1 MAKARRKRTRTARR
15 RVKRPLTLKP
25 RAAKVGV
32 APLAVEKLR
41 WRCDPRVLPFET
53 TAEVEPITGVV
64 GQESAV
70 EALRFGLETSAPGQN
85 IFVRGISGTG
95 RMTLLRRMLEQI
107 RLSCPTAR
115 DHCYVHNFAQSDRPR
130 LLTLPRGEGTAFQ
143 RKVDEFADFIR
154 DELKSALASQ
164 AMLTR
169 RSLLERDTQRSVEQT
184 VEPFEKALNEAGL
197 ALVSFQAG
205 PVVQSALVPLID
217 GKPVPPEEFEQM
229 RSAGKVSQEQYDA
242 FRETH
247 DAFQPRLQEMT
258 AAVNQVRIAHNDALA
273 ELWNQD
279 VRAVLEPLAA
289 AIAAE
294 FPTPKVRAFL
304 DEIINDVIQRRRK
317 AIEKESDFTRIY
329 RVNVIL
335 RRDDESDCP
344 IVVENTPTMG
354 NLLGTIDH
362 TVSRGEAIISDHL
375 MIRAGSLLRAD
386 GGYLILEARDVLR
399 EPGAWQVLVR
409 TLRTGRLEIVPPEVT
424 LPWAMPSL
432 KPEPIDVTIKV
443 VLLGES
449 DIYYLLDELDP
460 DFPDLFK
467 VLADFERHVPHDS
480 RAIHQYA
487 GVLARIVKE
496 EGLPAFDREAV
507 AALIEHGARIA
518 ADKGRLTTRFGRLAD
533 IAREAAFVCDKR
545 IGITVLGTDVRE
557 AIRRTKQ
564 RADMP
569 SRQFREMLA
578 DGTIC
583 VQTVGHEV
591 GQINGLAVLTAGPL
605 TYGFPARITATIGP
619 GSAGVINIEREAALS
634 GSIHT
639 KGFYIL
645 GGLLRFLLRTDHPL
659 AFDASVAFEQSY
671 GGIDGDSASGAEI
684 CCLLSALTDIPLR
697 QDLAMTGAIDQV
709 GHILAVGAI
718 NEKTE
723 GFFDTCRDTG
733 LTGTQGVLIPKAN
746 AGDLMLRQDVVDACA
761 RGEFHVRAVGT
772 VHEALECM
780 MGIPAGRRGADG
792 WYPDGT
798 VLGLAVFRAWEYWLK
813 ASQNADNVRSAVEAE
828 TERQLAAQSK
838 KTSTAKKPNSSH
850 SGRPSRKKV
859 NNRKTTRESR

>member
-1 MAKARRKRTRTARR
+1 MAKARRARPRATRR
-15 RVKRPLTLKP
+15 RVKRSLTAKP
-25 RAAKVGV
+25 RAARVGV
-32 APLAVEKLR
+32 APLPVEALR
-41 WRCDPRVLPFET
+41 WHCDPRALPFET

-70 EALRFGLETSAPGQN
+70 EALRFGLETNAPGQN

-107 RLSCPTAR
+107 RLSCPTVR
-115 DHCYVHNFAQSDRPR
+115 DHCYVHNFAQPDRPR
-130 LLTLPRGEGTAFQ
+130 WLTLPRGEGAAFE
-143 RKVDEFADFIR
+143 RKVDELADFIR

-164 AMLTR
+164 AMITK
-169 RSLLERDTQRSVEQT
+169 RSLLERDTQKRIEQA
-184 VEPFEKALNEAGL
+184 VEPFEKSLNEAGL

-205 PVVQSALVPLID
+205 PVVQSALVPLIE

-229 RSAGKVSQEQYDA
+229 RVAGTVTQQQYDA

-258 AAVNQVRIAHNDALA
+258 AAVNQVRVAHNVALA

-279 VRAVLEPLAA
+279 VRAVLGPLAA

-294 FPTPKVRAFL
+294 FPTPQVRTFL
-304 DEIINDVIQRRRK
+304 DGMLNDVIQHRRK
-317 AIEKESDFTRIY
+317 AVEKESDFTRIY

-335 RRDDESDCP
+335 RREDESGCP
-344 IVVENTPTMG
+344 IVVEHTPTMG

-362 TVSRGEAIISDHL
+362 TVSRGEAIISNHL

-399 EPGAWQVLVR
+399 EPGAWHVLVR
-409 TLRTGRLEIVPPEVT
+409 TLRTGRLEIVPPEMT
-424 LPWAMPSL
+424 FPWAMPSL
-432 KPEPIDVTIKV
+432 KPEPIDVRMKV
-443 VLLGES
+443 ILLGES
-449 DIYYLLDELDP
+449 DIYYLLDEMDP

-467 VLADFERHVPHDS
+467 VLADFERHVPHDE

-496 EGLPAFDREAV
+496 EGLPVFDREAV

-533 IAREAAFVCDKR
+533 IAREASFVCDKR
-545 IGITVLGTDVRE
+545 VGVNVLAADVRE
-557 AIRRTKQ
+557 AVRRTKQ
-564 RADMP
+564 RAEMP

-583 VQTVGHEV
+583 VQTSGQEV

-659 AFDASVAFEQSY
+659 AFDASVAFEQTY

-709 GHILAVGAI
+709 GHILAIGAV
-718 NEKTE
+718 NEKIE
-723 GFFDTCRDTG
+723 GFFDTCRDMG
-733 LTGTQGVLIPKAN
+733 LTGTQGVLIPKSN
-746 AGDLMLRQDVVDACA
+746 AGDLMLRHDVVEACA
-761 RGEFHVRAVGT
+761 RGEFRVHAVAT
-772 VHEALECM
+772 VHEALECLT
-780 MGIPAGRRGADG
+780 GIPAGRRAADG
-792 WYPDGT
+792 WYPEGT

-813 ASQNADNVRSAVEAE
+813 ASQSADGVRSAVEAE
-828 TERQLAAQSK
+828 TERQLAAESK
-838 KTSTAKKPNSSH
+838 QPSPAPAR
-850 SGRPSRKKV
+850 RPR
-859 NNRKTTRESR
+859 RKTRPRRTKRST